1 MDVVKRNIEK
11 LNGRIDITCRPGH
24 GSTFT
29 LRIPLTLAIVDA
41 MLVRV
46 GEGKYMIPTLTIRE
60 SLVPSRSQ
68 VTITPEGREILRL
81 REEMVPIVRLYDVF
95 GCKPDAERVEDGILI
110 VAEDSGRSFAFFVD
124 EIVGQQQTVIK
135 GLPDYIGESNGFSGC
150 TILGDGTV
158 SLIVDV
164 GAVSQ
169 MTGTFHASPVNK
181 AADWEDDDSPT
192 AMAMPTEGVSFADLE
207 SVAGITA

>member
-11 LNGRIDITCRPGH
+11 LNGRIDIASKWGE

-46 GEGKYMIPTLTIRE
+46 GQGKYMIPTLTIRE
-60 SLVPSRSQ
+60 SLVPTMQ
-68 VTITPEGREILRL
+68 QITITPEGREILRL
-81 REEMVPIVRLYDVF
+81 REEMVPVIRLYDVF
-95 GCKPDAERVEDGILI
+95 GCAPDAEKLKDGILI
-110 VAEDSGRSFAFFVD
+110 VAEDGGRSFAFFVD
-124 EIVGQQQTVIK
+124 EIIGQQQTVIK
-135 GLPDYIGESNGFSGC
+135 GLPDYIGEANGFSGC

-169 MTGTFHASPVNK
+169 MSGSFHASPVDK
-181 AADWEDDDSPT
+181 AQYWTEDEPRHAAPQD
-192 AMAMPTEGVSFADLE
+192 VSFADLE
-207 SVAGITA
+207 AMVGTM